1 MLIVLNLALRV
12 RLKAKSGNQIHC
24 IVPTI
29 CDVKLDL
36 YQSRGSLC
44 KQKKENAYNNHLK
57 LHKPFIG
64 EKRANIYCC
73 SLCIFVSILTSGRKD
88 NVTQLLS
95 VRYLTNH
102 FAQKSVLQ
110 FAFRS
115 VMLHIIY
122 P

>member
-1 MLIVLNLALRV
+1 MNW
-12 RLKAKSGNQIHC
+12 KSNTLHC
-24 IVPTI
+24 TQHVTI
-29 CDVKLDL
+29 CDIKLDL

-95 VRYLTNH
+95 VRYLTNR

-110 FAFRS
+110 FAFQS